1 MIYMGMVPEA
11 AIAMLACARIGAVH
25 SVVFGG
31 FSAQAISDRITDCGA
46 RVVITQDE
54 GRRGGRLIP
63 LKATV
68 DEALIDHDIDAV
80 LVFRHTGAVVHMES
94 GRDVDWASVV
104 GGQSLT
110 CDPCLMPA
118 EAPLFILYVRF
129 HGHAERRIAY
139 LWWLPYL
146 RCVYPSERLWIGEE
160 DVYACVADVGWITGH
175 TYIVYG
181 PLANGCTTMMF
192 ESTPMYPNAGAL
204 LGSRGSL
211 WRPHLLHGTHGVAC
225 FGGTRR

>member
-118 EAPLFILYVRF
+118 EAPLFILYTSGSTGTPKGVL
-129 HGHAERRIAY
+129 HTCGGYLTYAAY
-139 LWWLPYL
+139 THRNAFGL
-146 RCVYPSERLWIGEE
+146 REE

-181 PLANGCTTMMF
+181 L
-192 ESTPMYPNAGAL
+192 
-204 LGSRGSL
+204 SL
-211 WRPHLLHGTHGVAC
+211 IHI
-225 FGGTRR
+225 